1 MADVLFDALL
11 DTLKLFPWLLLIYI
25 VIELIEHKTKLTGP
39 RNRLNGKFGPLIG
52 SATGLIPQ
60 CGFSV
65 MAAKL
70 FEQKYITVG
79 TLLAIFVSTSDEAFI
94 ILLSSGQGAVYLLPL
109 IVLKIFVGIVVGY
122 AADGVLKL
130 VGRKGALE
138 SSRGEAYDNAL
149 DRKRHGVFRKAGD
162 ASPSSEICMEENCTH
177 KEEECEKA
185 LKSDDAA
192 RELFLKKTEEKE
204 FECTSCGRPHNE
216 SKPWM
221 VYFVS
226 PLFHALK
233 VAAFILAVNV
243 ALGLIIYAVTE
254 ERFMEFMDRN
264 IFVQPLITSLIGL
277 IPNCASS
284 VVITECFLQNG
295 ISFGSCAAG
304 LCANAGL
311 GFVVLLKN
319 TREWKRN
326 LALIVVC
333 YAVAVLVGFSVI
345 LSLPEKFR
353 RYFGFIRQDEIL
365 FCSRSANPAK
375 GATAVVRRFRFKKV
389 PLPSWK
395 IF

>member
-1 MADVLFDALL
+1 MTEVLLDALL

-109 IVLKIFVGIVVGY
+109 IVLKIFVGIAVGY

-149 DRKRHGVFRKAGD
+149 ERKRHGVFRKAGD
-162 ASPSSEICMEENCTH
+162 ATPSSEICMEENCTH

-204 FECTSCGRPHNE
+204 FECTSCGRPHDE

-333 YAVAVLVGFSVI
+333 YAVAVLVGFSVNAVA
-345 LSLPEKFR
+345 LA
-353 RYFGFIRQDEIL
+353 IR
-365 FCSRSANPAK
+365 
-375 GATAVVRRFRFKKV
+375 
-389 PLPSWK
+389 
-395 IF
+395 

>member
-1 MADVLFDALL
+1 MADVLLDALL

-25 VIELIEHKTKLTGP
+25 IIELIEHKTKLTGP
-39 RNRLNGKFGPLIG
+39 HNRLNGKFGPLIG

-79 TLLAIFVSTSDEAFI
+79 TLLAIFISTSDEAFI

-109 IVLKIFVGIVVGY
+109 IALKIFVGILVGY
-122 AADGVLKL
+122 AADGILKL
-130 VGRKGALE
+130 FGRKRSIVE
-138 SSRGEAYDNAL
+138 SSRGEAYDEA
-149 DRKRHGVFRKAGD
+149 REKKFRGVHRRHG
-162 ASPSSEICMEENCTH
+162 SSVIVENCT
-177 KEEECEKA
+177 EEACGHEEG
-185 LKSDDAA
+185 KSENENVSSSDTVA

-204 FECTSCGRPHNE
+204 FECTSCGRPHDE
-216 SKPWM
+216 SKPWT
-221 VYFVS
+221 VYFLS
-226 PLFHALK
+226 PLLHALK
-233 VAAFILAVNV
+233 VAAFILVVNV
-243 ALGLIIYAVTE
+243 VLGLIVYAVTE
-254 ERFMEFMDRN
+254 ERFMAFMDKN

-319 TREWKRN
+319 TKEWKRN

-333 YAVAVLVGFSVI
+333 YIVAVAVGFSV
-345 LSLPEKFR
+345 
-353 RYFGFIRQDEIL
+353 
-365 FCSRSANPAK
+365 N
-375 GATAVVRRFRFKKV
+375 AVE
-389 PLPSWK
+389 LA
-395 IF
+395 IG

>member
-1 MADVLFDALL
+1 MADVLLDALL

-130 VGRKGALE
+130 VGRKKAAVE
-138 SSRGEAYDNAL
+138 SSRGEAYDNACE
-149 DRKRHGVFRKAGD
+149 RKQHGVPLRRGY

-177 KEEECEKA
+177 REEECEKA
-185 LKSDDAA
+185 LKSDAA

-204 FECTSCGRPHNE
+204 FECTSCGREHDE
-216 SKPWM
+216 SKPWK

-333 YAVAVLVGFSVI
+333 YAVAVLVGFSVNAVA
-345 LSLPEKFR
+345 LA
-353 RYFGFIRQDEIL
+353 IR
-365 FCSRSANPAK
+365 
-375 GATAVVRRFRFKKV
+375 
-389 PLPSWK
+389 
-395 IF
+395 

>member
-1 MADVLFDALL
+1 M
-11 DTLKLFPWLLLIYI
+11 
-25 VIELIEHKTKLTGP
+25 
-39 RNRLNGKFGPLIG
+39 
-52 SATGLIPQ
+52 
-60 CGFSV
+60 
-65 MAAKL
+65 
-70 FEQKYITVG
+70 
-79 TLLAIFVSTSDEAFI
+79 
-94 ILLSSGQGAVYLLPL
+94 SG
-109 IVLKIFVGIVVGY
+109 
-122 AADGVLKL
+122 
-130 VGRKGALE
+130 E
-138 SSRGEAYDNAL
+138 RG
-149 DRKRHGVFRKAGD
+149 
-162 ASPSSEICMEENCTH
+162 H

-185 LKSDDAA
+185 SKRDDAA

-204 FECTSCGRPHNE
+204 FECTSCGRPHDE

-311 GFVVLLKN
+311 GFVVHLKN

-333 YAVAVLVGFSVI
+333 YAVAVLVGFSVNAVA
-345 LSLPEKFR
+345 LA
-353 RYFGFIRQDEIL
+353 IR
-365 FCSRSANPAK
+365 
-375 GATAVVRRFRFKKV
+375 
-389 PLPSWK
+389 
-395 IF
+395 